1 MLLSSLLK
9 LLGISAEV
17 EREITSI
24 TEDSRE
30 VSPGTLF
37 FAYRGFS
44 TDGNLFVEDALKRGA
59 SAVITDSRETCKR
72 YSNRLPV
79 FFVENPRRALSLLSS
94 AFYGHPERD
103 LTLIG
108 ITGTNGKTTTA
119 LLIHRALLNL
129 SRKSAYVGTLGYST
143 DLDFCPTGLTTP
155 SPTKLFKL
163 LKEFK
168 DRGVEFAVLEVS
180 SHALELERVCGI
192 EFDLSIF
199 TNLTPEHLDFH
210 SDIYSYFLSKEKL
223 FFSSKRA
230 LVNWDDPFGR
240 VLSGLRGIFPGSFYT
255 YGREGLIKILSFRDG
270 LLELQTP
277 FGTYSLPSSLKGDFN
292 AYNLAAAFGALTLLG
307 LPPKE
312 AALAFEGIK
321 PPGRLEEVVPGVFV
335 DYAHTPDALEK
346 VLKAVSSFTKGRVIT
361 VFGCGGER
369 DREKRAPMGTIAEN
383 LSSLVI
389 ITNDNPRGE
398 DPEGI
403 IDDILKGV
411 ESPESVLVIPDRRE
425 AIFKALSLK
434 GPEDSVVIAGKG
446 HENYQIIGREKIHFS
461 DAEVVREFY
470 EGRKVSRDS

>member
-9 LLGISAEV
+9 PLGISTEV

-30 VSPGTLF
+30 VSPGALF
-37 FAYRGFS
+37 FAYKGFS
-44 TDGNLFVEDALKRGA
+44 SDGNLFVEDAVKKGA
-59 SAVITDSRETCKR
+59 AAVITDSPETYRK
-72 YSNRLPV
+72 YSKKLPV
-79 FFVENPRRALSLLSS
+79 FLVKNPRRALALVSS
-94 AFYGHPERD
+94 AFYRHPERE

-119 LLIHRALLNL
+119 LLIHGALLNL
-129 SRKSAYVGTLGYST
+129 GKKSAYIGTLGHST
-143 DLDFCPTGLTTP
+143 GWDFTPTGLTTP

-163 LKEFK
+163 LREFA

-180 SHALELERVCGI
+180 SHALELERVYGI

-210 SDIYSYFLSKEKL
+210 KDIYSYFLSKEKL
-223 FFSSKRA
+223 FFNSKKA
-230 LVNWDDPFGR
+230 LVNCDDPFGR
-240 VLSGLRGIFPGSFYT
+240 VLYGLKALFPGELYC
-255 YGREGLIKILSFRDG
+255 YGKSGHFKVLSFEGG
-270 LLELQTP
+270 LLKIQSP
-277 FGTYSLPSSLKGDFN
+277 YGTFTVPSSLKGEFN
-292 AYNLAAAFGALTLLG
+292 AYNLTAAFGALTLLG
-307 LPPKE
+307 FPPAKVSK
-312 AALAFEGIK
+312 AFEGIK
-321 PPGRLEEVVPGVFV
+321 PPGRLEEVAPGVFV

-346 VLKAVSSFTKGRVIT
+346 LLKAVSSFTEGRVIT

-369 DREKRAPMGTIAEN
+369 DREKRAPMGRIAEN
-383 LSSLVI
+383 LSHLVI

-398 DPEGI
+398 EPERI
-403 IDDILKGV
+403 ISDILKGLKR
-411 ESPESVLVIPDRRE
+411 PDRALVIPDRRE

-446 HENYQIIGREKIHFS
+446 HENYQIIGSKRLPFS

-470 EGRKVSRDS
+470 ERRRGS